1 MAIDKQ
7 TVPEAWVT
15 IPTNDQLA
23 AAAGGAERTGPAHP
37 YDFGF
42 FPAMA
47 RLIMA
52 HGRIGGAFGRI
63 FSEIMFSPEGK
74 LSRPEREMVAAVA
87 AAGQDCHY

>member
-1 MAIDKQ
+1 MVREKA
-7 TVPEAWVT
+7 VREAWVEMPSDAELRAQ
-15 IPTNDQLA
+15 IPPDA
-23 AAAGGAERTGPAHP
+23 KFP

-74 LSRPEREMVAAVA
+74 LSRSEREMVAAVA